1 MNNTDGEEEGEEEQD
16 DILIVEG
23 DDEDQDN
30 EDDEIDSPNLR
41 HRSTKE
47 IKAVSDSSPSEKG

>member
-41 HRSTKE
+41 HRSAKE